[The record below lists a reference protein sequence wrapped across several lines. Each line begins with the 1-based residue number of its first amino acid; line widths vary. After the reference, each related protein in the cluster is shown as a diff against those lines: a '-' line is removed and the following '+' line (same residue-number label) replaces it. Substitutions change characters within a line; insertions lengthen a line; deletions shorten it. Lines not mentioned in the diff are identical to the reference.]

1 MSLRAIRYRSDG
13 YMTQLSRGT
22 RRTLLYVFLAFI
34 VAISIGPFLVLFVNA
49 TRSDAQIASSFSLI
63 PGRNLIDNYRSMQ
76 ERNDFPHAVRNSA
89 IIAFAGTAL
98 AVYFGSLCGYALA
111 KLEFFGRT
119 VIFSI
124 VLVTLMIPWQ
134 LGIIGYYSMIARM
147 GLIDTYWPLILP
159 SIGNPAVVFFLKQ
172 FIEGSIPTD
181 LMEAARMEG
190 AGELRIFH
198 RIIIPMSAPAMAT
211 MGILT
216 FVFLW
221 NNYITPLM
229 LLVSTDKFP
238 VQVVLALLSTDQER
252 RVGATYLGLSLS
264 IILILIVYVTQS
276 RRITENVAA
285 GAVKG

>member
-1 MSLRAIRYRSDG
+1 MIGSAVRYRSG
-13 YMTQLSRGT
+13 GLTTQLAHGT
-22 RRTLLYVFLAFI
+22 RRGLLYIFLTFI

-49 TRSDAQIASSFSLI
+49 TRSDAQIASSFTLI
-63 PGRNLIDNYRSMQ
+63 PGTNLVQNYRSMQ
-76 ERNDFPHAVRNSA
+76 GYIDFPRAVRNSA
-89 IIAFAGTAL
+89 IIAFSGTAL

-111 KLEFFGRT
+111 KIEFFGRS
-119 VIFSI
+119 VIFTL
-124 VLVTLMIPWQ
+124 VLLTLMIPWQ
-134 LGIIGYYSMIARM
+134 LGIIGYYSMVSRM
-147 GLIDTYWPLILP
+147 ELINTYWPLILP

-190 AGELRIFH
+190 AGEIRIFH
-198 RIIIPMSAPAMAT
+198 TIIIPMSVPALAT

-229 LLVSTDKFP
+229 LLVSTEKFP
-238 VQVVLALLSTDQER
+238 VQVVLALLSSDQER

>member
-1 MSLRAIRYRSDG
+1 
-13 YMTQLSRGT
+13 
-22 RRTLLYVFLAFI
+22 
-34 VAISIGPFLVLFVNA
+34 
-49 TRSDAQIASSFSLI
+49 
-63 PGRNLIDNYRSMQ
+63 
-76 ERNDFPHAVRNSA
+76 
-89 IIAFAGTAL
+89 
-98 AVYFGSLCGYALA
+98 
-111 KLEFFGRT
+111 
-119 VIFSI
+119 
-124 VLVTLMIPWQ
+124 
-134 LGIIGYYSMIARM
+134 
-147 GLIDTYWPLILP
+147 
-159 SIGNPAVVFFLKQ
+159 
-172 FIEGSIPTD
+172 
-181 LMEAARMEG
+181 MEAARMEG
-190 AGELRIFH
+190 AGEFRIFH

>member
-76 ERNDFPHAVRNSA
+76 ERIDFPLAVRNSA

>member
-1 MSLRAIRYRSDG
+1 MSLPAVRYRSDG
-13 YMTQLSRGT
+13 LMTQLSHGAGRA
-22 RRTLLYVFLAFI
+22 LIYIFLTFI

-49 TRSDAQIASSFSLI
+49 TRSDAQIASSFTLI
-63 PGRNLIDNYRSMQ
+63 PGTHLIENYRSMQ
-76 ERNDFPHAVRNSA
+76 EYINFPLAVRNSA
-89 IIAFAGTAL
+89 IIAFSGTIL
-98 AVYFGSLCGYALA
+98 AVYFGSLSGYALA
-111 KLEFFGRT
+111 KIQFVGRSVVFT
-119 VIFSI
+119 V
-124 VLVTLMIPWQ
+124 VLLTLMIPWQ
-134 LGIIGYYSMIARM
+134 LGIIGYYSMISRM

-198 RIIIPMSAPAMAT
+198 TIIIPLSAPAMAT